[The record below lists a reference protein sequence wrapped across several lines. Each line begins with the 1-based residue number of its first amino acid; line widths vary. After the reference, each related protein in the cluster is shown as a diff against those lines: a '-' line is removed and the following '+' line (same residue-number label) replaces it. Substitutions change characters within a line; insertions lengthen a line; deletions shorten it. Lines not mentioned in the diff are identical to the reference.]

1 VATSLEQIQSTLA
14 SARETGTKPVSMAEI
29 PEATIDVK
37 GGVSSA
43 LEIEPLGQKKKK
55 KNEPIIQ
62 SSTASMAT
70 DEYFSDLLEGV
81 NYNDPSSVQ
90 NFKNSVSDRLTGA
103 DFPTVASLSAAPP
116 EQQTVSEEGGDDP
129 FGQFE
134 DYFGEAAGVGT
145 GGGDDSSYLDS
156 YMGDTSLPSSE
167 AYEEFASMSR
177 SSQNTAVGLMSSLP
191 SMAVADSRG
200 TGWGDLAMG
209 FGSKAMG
216 LPSYNSFMNSFD
228 VTDAYSAINAAN
240 SAVNLAKTVSAYDKF
255 TSMTTG
261 LESLIGGIAN
271 KFTQTLDGVMSVVT
285 NPTGALEAVGR
296 NLEYGTQNPEMRSF
310 NLPSGPVSFVFDET
324 GKLTTP
330 GLVGMMVA
338 GTPVASAFSLGQFAM
353 GASGYLDEIS
363 QRAHQMSDAFSLSG
377 VSYGEGV
384 TGYATPDGSKSFVDL
399 DFSSYAA
406 NYGSE
411 ANNWNNQLDVS
422 SMSGTLGSQTAH
434 DFEVASVVQSY
445 VDFDVEEDFAQAH
458 KEALANQAIGLGIV
472 NNYDEAMKMDMGREG
487 SFSKAIAQSVRES
500 NTEVMEAISGA
511 FSENY
516 GVSLQDLSPTSD
528 MAAMYMSE
536 TQFTRQQSG
545 LAAATAI
552 DKGLVEQERTP
563 TDWPSENELA
573 ISVAREE
580 ATKFSTALNA
590 PVAVTRTEDGGATPD
605 LSGTIDTLG
614 DAHNYGD
621 IHSAVGSAAHDLA
634 EATKS
639 VTGDL
644 TFNPEF
650 NEVDKQ
656 VATDL
661 ATAAS
666 NHGKT
671 VGEIATAT
679 KSFGG
684 TVAELDQ
691 FMSDVDEAVE
701 AESKNTDT
709 SKETQDLM
717 SAYGEAEGDTSDSDS
732 KVICTELHRQ
742 GLLPYDL
749 WRNDGKYGKT
759 LPLHVRKGYWL
770 WGVPIA
776 NAMAN
781 SKAITKIVKPVA
793 TCVAKEMAY
802 RTGYGQGSTIGEILL
817 NIGLP
822 ICSIMGRFN
831 KNGNYRTTVS

>member
-1 VATSLEQIQSTLA
+1 MATSLEQIQSTLA
-14 SARETGTKPVSMAEI
+14 SARETGAKPISMAEI

-37 GGVSSA
+37 GGVSST
-43 LEIEPLGQKKKK
+43 LEVEPLGQKKKK
-55 KNEPIIQ
+55 KNEPITQ

-70 DEYFSDLLEGV
+70 DEYFADLLEAV
-81 NYNDPSSVQ
+81 NYNDASSVQ
-90 NFKNSVSDRLTGA
+90 NFKDSISDRLTGA
-103 DFPTVASLSAAPP
+103 DFPTVSSLSTTPP
-116 EQQTVSEEGGDDP
+116 EQQTVSNEGGDDP

-145 GGGDDSSYLDS
+145 GGGDNSSYLDS

-167 AYEEFASMSR
+167 AYEEFSSMSR
-177 SSQNTAVGLMSSLP
+177 SSQNTAVGFMSSLP
-191 SMAVADSRG
+191 SMTMAASRG
-200 TGWGDLAMG
+200 TGWGDIAMG
-209 FGSKAMG
+209 YASKATG
-216 LPSYNSFMNSFD
+216 FPSPSSYSSFMNGFN

-240 SAVNLAKTVSAYDKF
+240 SAVNLAKTVSAYGRF

-271 KFTQTLDGVMSVVT
+271 KFTQTLDGVLSVVT

-324 GKLTTP
+324 GRLSTP

-411 ANNWNNQLDVS
+411 ATNWNNQLDIS
-422 SMSGTLGSQTAH
+422 SMSGTIGNLTAQ
-434 DFEVASVVQSY
+434 DIEAASVVQSY
-445 VDFDVEEDFAQAH
+445 PEYDVEEDFVQAH
-458 KEALANQAIGLGIV
+458 KEALANKAIGLGIV
-472 NNYDEAMKMDMGREG
+472 NNYAEAMSVETGREG
-487 SFSKAIAQSVRES
+487 SLAEAIAQSVTES
-500 NTEVMEAISGA
+500 NTDIMEAISGA

-580 ATKFSTALNA
+580 ATKFSTALNV
-590 PVAVTRTEDGGATPD
+590 PVAVTRTKGGGATPD
-605 LSGTIDTLG
+605 LSGAIDTLG
-614 DAHNYGD
+614 DAYNYGD
-621 IHSAVGSAAHDLA
+621 VTTGTGGAALDLGN
-634 EATKS
+634 ATRS
-639 VTGDL
+639 VPGNL
-644 TFNPEF
+644 TFNPEY
-650 NEVDKQ
+650 NEVDKA

-661 ATAAS
+661 TNVAAAT
-666 NHGKT
+666 GMT
-671 VGEIATAT
+671 VGEVATASKAAGLSVSEYGELSKSYSKDEITDFSETAKSEGMAPGTTAGDIATANVDGNE
-679 KSFGG
+679 SYDDGSG
-684 TVAELDQ
+684 TGQATGNQAAENTTAADARDA
-691 FMSDVDEAVE
+691 SDAEISSAAAEAAAAE
-701 AESKNTDT
+701 AEAAASQWGDEDDYDDDTD
-709 SKETQDLM
+709 
-717 SAYGEAEGDTSDSDS
+717 DTDDTDEDDDDDDDDAS
-732 KVICTELHRQ
+732 L
-742 GLLPYDL
+742 
-749 WRNDGKYGKT
+749 
-759 LPLHVRKGYWL
+759 
-770 WGVPIA
+770 
-776 NAMAN
+776 
-781 SKAITKIVKPVA
+781 
-793 TCVAKEMAY
+793 
-802 RTGYGQGSTIGEILL
+802 
-817 NIGLP
+817 
-822 ICSIMGRFN
+822 
-831 KNGNYRTTVS
+831 